1 MEKLELKN
9 VKGSFDYESKDQIIR
24 NYISNTLEEVFERYG
39 YKPLSTSIL
48 CYYDL
53 LTLKYEEDNDIV
65 NEIYKIQDQAN
76 RNLAL
81 RYDLTVPFAKYIAV
95 NKDITMPYKRYEIGK
110 VFRDGPVKKGRMRE
124 FIQCDVDSVGIEGQ
138 FVEAELIA
146 LAVESYNIITENL

>member
-53 LTLKYEEDNDIV
+53 LTLKYEEDND
-65 NEIYKIQDQAN
+65 N
-76 RNLAL
+76 
-81 RYDLTVPFAKYIAV
+81 
-95 NKDITMPYKRYEIGK
+95 M
-110 VFRDGPVKKGRMRE
+110 
-124 FIQCDVDSVGIEGQ
+124 EG
-138 FVEAELIA
+138 FE
-146 LAVESYNIITENL
+146 